1 MILYRN
7 SGGYMGPKVK
17 DIKTWTK
24 ALRSG
29 KYKQTDGGLQDTF
42 GYCCLGVACDLF
54 IDKKKLVLSPSR
66 GFMSGAF
73 PADQPKSP
81 KWLANLNKDFK
92 NITGEDIASLNDEG
106 ANVYEVKRLTFDEIA
121 DLLEAVYIHKVLK

>member
-1 MILYRN
+1 
-7 SGGYMGPKVK
+7 MGPKVK

-29 KYKQTDGGLQDTF
+29 KYKQTEGALQDSY
-42 GYCCLGVACDLF
+42 GHCCLGVACDLF
-54 IDKKKLVLSPSR
+54 IDKKKIVLDPSR
-66 GFMSGAF
+66 GLMAGAF
-73 PADQPKSP
+73 PEDQPKSP

-92 NITGEDIASLNDEG
+92 NLTGEDIASLNDEG
-106 ANVYEVKRLTFDEIA
+106 SYVCEVGRLTFNEIA